1 MCFGE
6 LSPLAHRP
14 ALWRPMGLSHVAA
27 VGAPTWPPSVPGRAA
42 GTAGAEP
49 HVQMP
54 EKTISWLGWAGHAG
68 SGVCEAN
75 PDKLGTNQPFYYQGS
90 WGEDPCELQSW
101 KSVMVAVY

>member
-42 GTAGAEP
+42 GAAGAGP
-49 HVQMP
+49 QVQMP
-54 EKTISWLGWAGHAG
+54 EKTISWLGWAGHIG

-75 PDKLGTNQPFYYQGS
+75 PDKLGTSQPFITRAHGGKTLVNCRAGS
-90 WGEDPCELQSW
+90 Q
-101 KSVMVAVY
+101 